1 MIYQNI
7 SYHTQVQ
14 TNGQKS
20 EDCSEAPRPRRSP
33 SLVWMVF
40 VFAFC
45 LYFICI
51 CIQDRA
57 GYHEAL
63 ADLKAAL
70 EDASL
75 DQVDLNIQFLLLAL
89 KVNKSQMIGCQI

>member
-1 MIYQNI
+1 M
-7 SYHTQVQ
+7 QV
-14 TNGQKS
+14 TITCIDG
-20 EDCSEAPRPRRSP
+20 
-33 SLVWMVF
+33 
-40 VFAFC
+40 
-45 LYFICI
+45 ICI
-51 CIQDRA
+51 CVCVCICICVCVCICICVCIQDRA